1 MIKLSNLRFQ
11 VQDKVILKDLNFSFL
26 ENSVVDVIVGPNG
39 AGKSSVV
46 KAVLDLID
54 YEGRIESRNVQFS
67 YAGDNSDIDSMFSV
81 NEILDYASFSVGTS
95 NIRKEHIVNMFDLAL
110 ILNNSFNTLSGGEKK
125 RVLLACSLYQKSD
138 VIIWDEPTNYLDP
151 RHVNILKDI
160 INEISKERKFIIVSH
175 DLNFALN
182 LSSFLFGL
190 KNGELAFQADLK
202 SISGEKVE
210 SDLSELYDVSLRII
224 KNDGKKVVV

>member
-95 NIRKEHIVNMFDLAL
+95 NIRKEHIVDMFDLAL

-160 INEISKERKFIIVSH
+160 INES
-175 DLNFALN
+175 
-182 LSSFLFGL
+182 
-190 KNGELAFQADLK
+190 
-202 SISGEKVE
+202 
-210 SDLSELYDVSLRII
+210 
-224 KNDGKKVVV
+224 